1 MVYGVVLAGG
11 VGSRMGGDKPKQ
23 YLTVKD
29 KPIIIY
35 TIEKFIS
42 VPQLEKILVLCPS
55 KWVEHTKNLIAKH
68 IAPAAD
74 RVAVIEGGKPVVIPN
89 AEGQRTTPSVVAFTK
104 AGERLVGEPAKRQ
117 AVTNAQVAYAQRAGA
132 QVKAR
137 IVEDIAANSADINAE
152 FEHFYAAYEAQV
164 QKEIGAELQES
175 FTIVRPHTKSK
186 KCNTYDMQVFFII
199 SEDAATRARVRA
211 YENALKESEAAQR
224 YADRVSQFIQEGISP
239 SAPQN

>member
-1 MVYGVVLAGG
+1 MHYEKTHRIVPRADSCGTGFNHKRREQSAKGTEQRTCKATEKELFMFYGFLDHL
-11 VGSRMGGDKPKQ
+11 DKK
-23 YLTVKD
+23 K
-29 KPIIIY
+29 KK
-35 TIEKFIS
+35 E
-42 VPQLEKILVLCPS
+42 LEKDRWKIYGSS
-55 KWVEHTKNLIAKH
+55 KTLEVALLEHYTKLYNDGEVAEEI
-68 IAPAAD
+68 IGTAD
-74 RVAVIEGGKPVVIPN
+74 NFKSN
-89 AEGQRTTPSVVAFTK
+89 N
-104 AGERLVGEPAKRQ
+104 VGRRQ

>member
-1 MVYGVVLAGG
+1 MKKLIALCLVLILAAPALTTNAESSLQKELNKEL
-11 VGSRMGGDKPKQ
+11 VKQ
-23 YLTVKD
+23 QK
-29 KPIIIY
+29 KKK
-35 TIEKFIS
+35 E
-42 VPQLEKILVLCPS
+42 LEKDRWKIYGSS
-55 KWVEHTKNLIAKH
+55 KTLEVALLEHYTKLYNDGEVAEEI
-68 IAPAAD
+68 IGTAD
-74 RVAVIEGGKPVVIPN
+74 NFKSN
-89 AEGQRTTPSVVAFTK
+89 N
-104 AGERLVGEPAKRQ
+104 VGRRQ

>member
-1 MVYGVVLAGG
+1 MKKLIALCLVLILAAPALTTNAESSLQKELNKEL
-11 VGSRMGGDKPKQ
+11 VKQ
-23 YLTVKD
+23 LK
-29 KPIIIY
+29 KKK
-35 TIEKFIS
+35 E
-42 VPQLEKILVLCPS
+42 LEKDRWKIYGSS
-55 KWVEHTKNLIAKH
+55 KTLEVALLEHYTKLYNDGEVAEEI
-68 IAPAAD
+68 IGTAD
-74 RVAVIEGGKPVVIPN
+74 NFKSN
-89 AEGQRTTPSVVAFTK
+89 N
-104 AGERLVGEPAKRQ
+104 VGRRQ

>member
-68 IAPAAD
+68 IAPAA
-74 RVAVIEGGKPVVIPN
+74 
-89 AEGQRTTPSVVAFTK
+89 
-104 AGERLVGEPAKRQ
+104 
-117 AVTNAQVAYAQRAGA
+117 
-132 QVKAR
+132 
-137 IVEDIAANSADINAE
+137 ANSPPA
-152 FEHFYAAYEAQV
+152 
-164 QKEIGAELQES
+164 IGW
-175 FTIVRPHTKSK
+175 
-186 KCNTYDMQVFFII
+186 
-199 SEDAATRARVRA
+199 
-211 YENALKESEAAQR
+211 
-224 YADRVSQFIQEGISP
+224 
-239 SAPQN
+239 

>member
-1 MVYGVVLAGG
+1 MKKLIALCLVLILTAPALTTNAESSLQKELNKEL
-11 VGSRMGGDKPKQ
+11 VKQ
-23 YLTVKD
+23 LK
-29 KPIIIY
+29 KKK
-35 TIEKFIS
+35 E
-42 VPQLEKILVLCPS
+42 LEKDRWKIYGSS
-55 KWVEHTKNLIAKH
+55 KTLEVALLEHYTKLYNDGEVAEEI
-68 IAPAAD
+68 IGTAD
-74 RVAVIEGGKPVVIPN
+74 NFKSN
-89 AEGQRTTPSVVAFTK
+89 N
-104 AGERLVGEPAKRQ
+104 VGRRQ

>member
-1 MVYGVVLAGG
+1 MKKLIALCLVLILAAPALTTNAESSLQKELNKEL
-11 VGSRMGGDKPKQ
+11 VKQ
-23 YLTVKD
+23 LKKNYK
-29 KPIIIY
+29 KKKK
-35 TIEKFIS
+35 E
-42 VPQLEKILVLCPS
+42 LEKDRWKIYGSS
-55 KWVEHTKNLIAKH
+55 KTLEVALLEHYTKLYNDGEVAEEI
-68 IAPAAD
+68 IGTAD
-74 RVAVIEGGKPVVIPN
+74 NFKSN
-89 AEGQRTTPSVVAFTK
+89 N
-104 AGERLVGEPAKRQ
+104 VGRRQ

-137 IVEDIAANSADINAE
+137 IVEDIAANSA
-152 FEHFYAAYEAQV
+152 
-164 QKEIGAELQES
+164 GAELQES

>member
-1 MVYGVVLAGG
+1 MKKLIALCLVLILAAPALTTNAE
-11 VGSRMGGDKPKQ
+11 SSLQKQ
-23 YLTVKD
+23 LKKNYK
-29 KPIIIY
+29 KKKK
-35 TIEKFIS
+35 E
-42 VPQLEKILVLCPS
+42 LEKDRWKIYGSS
-55 KWVEHTKNLIAKH
+55 KTLEVALLEHYTKLYNDGEVAEEI
-68 IAPAAD
+68 IGTAD
-74 RVAVIEGGKPVVIPN
+74 NFKSN
-89 AEGQRTTPSVVAFTK
+89 N
-104 AGERLVGEPAKRQ
+104 VGRRQ
-117 AVTNAQVAYAQRAGA
+117 AVTNAQVAYAQRSGA

-152 FEHFYAAYEAQV
+152 YEAQV

-186 KCNTYDMQVFFII
+186 KCNTYDMQIFFII